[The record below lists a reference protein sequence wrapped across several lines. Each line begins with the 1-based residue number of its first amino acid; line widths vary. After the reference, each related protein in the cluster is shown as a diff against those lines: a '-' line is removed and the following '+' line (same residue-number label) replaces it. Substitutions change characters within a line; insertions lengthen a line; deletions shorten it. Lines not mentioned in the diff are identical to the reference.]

1 MLDPKSSQSDSVYH
15 AYSDNTCYHP
25 TSFEGIKEE
34 PSGNEVIK
42 YIKNILFILKLIIGR
57 FRTISLDDT
66 DSLSVQEAVYTASVF
81 SNRIPMKSRRSSS
94 QADSILHAL
103 APPSHTLK
111 ARRLSKNNDPEPDQG
126 EMKRKRSIVHE
137 YQKELSSHSAV
148 SPRFM
153 TLRKLS
159 EVTVVSNRIYDSHP
173 PLLIRY

>member
-1 MLDPKSSQSDSVYH
+1 M
-15 AYSDNTCYHP
+15 
-25 TSFEGIKEE
+25 
-34 PSGNEVIK
+34 K
-42 YIKNILFILKLIIGR
+42 YIKNILFILKLIIGQ

-111 ARRLSKNNDPEPDQG
+111 ARRLSKNNDSEPGQG

-159 EVTVVSNRIYDSHP
+159 EVTVVSNRVYNSHP
-173 PLLIRY
+173 PCSSDISCLHMAFHLQTVQIYLLFLTYPIFTPIIIAIAIMP